1 MRSTSIWGVKSLDPW
16 DKVHIFR
23 GPQSLEYNKFL
34 ARARRTANFSKKLK
48 VASFYRSKSVNT
60 QLPNKPKR
68 ACMGGAPAAHSRY
81 LHDGEWSCIP
91 ERAVSS
97 VNFVEQQYSAPTHPV
112 SYGYASHAASRR
124 ELKFAHSFAFVQV
137 PYQHFTSLNN
147 SSCPCLHAAY
157 RIRRTGRARA
167 RARGRAGLCLCFC
180 R

>member
-1 MRSTSIWGVKSLDPW
+1 MS
-16 DKVHIFR
+16 
-23 GPQSLEYNKFL
+23 KF
-34 ARARRTANFSKKLK
+34 FKKLRRLF
-48 VASFYRSKSVNT
+48 SIDLKSVNCLT
-60 QLPNKPKR
+60 SQSAH
-68 ACMGGAPAAHSRY
+68 ACMGGAPAAHGWY

-124 ELKFAHSFAFVQV
+124 ELKFPHSLAFVQV

-157 RIRRTGRARA
+157 RIRRTGHARA
-167 RARGRAGLCLCFC
+167 RARGVGPGCLRSFPCLCFLSLFV
-180 R
+180 